1 MDTDSSGEELLSF
14 AADDGGNAQAEHSP
28 WKILV
33 VDDEEEVH
41 KVTRLA
47 LSSFTVLGRPLR
59 IYDAY
64 TGRESIEIM
73 RREPDIAMVLMD
85 VVMETEH
92 AGLDAVQRIRN
103 ELGNRFVRI
112 VLRTGQPGQA
122 PELEVVRKFDINDYK
137 EKTELTTTKLYTV
150 LQTGLSLYRELIAM
164 DRNRAGLEQVI
175 EATASIFNT
184 TSLKQFQRG
193 VLEQIAALMYAKRDA
208 VIVSSSGVATNLTE
222 GGLRICA
229 GTGAYQACEGALA
242 EEVLDAEALGHIHG
256 ALERRSFDIGPRTF
270 VAYFS
275 TRLQTQHVV
284 YLSSEA
290 AFTPA
295 DIQLI
300 GLFCRNV
307 AIALE
312 NLELNRDV
320 MESQRRLIVL
330 LSAGI
335 EERSRE
341 LFNHVKRVSEYARLF
356 GHLLGLPEEQ
366 VEVLGMAAATHDL
379 GKVSIPDAILNK
391 PGALS
396 PEERA
401 LMETHVERGSRM
413 FDGQKGPLMDLAS
426 RTIACHHERWDG
438 SGYPRGLSGTQT
450 PLFARI
456 TGIADVFDAL
466 STRRIYKDAWPV
478 ERVASYF
485 REECGRQFDPHLTGL
500 FLDHFEEFVA
510 IRDRYPG
517 EALAA

>member
-1 MDTDSSGEELLSF
+1 METDRNDDELLTF
-14 AADDGGNAQAEHSP
+14 AAGDDLVTEVDCSP

-33 VDDEEEVH
+33 VDDEDEIH

-47 LSSFTVLGRPLR
+47 LSSFSVLGRPLQL
-59 IYDAY
+59 YDAY

-92 AGLDAVQRIRN
+92 AGLDAVQAIRH

-175 EATASIFNT
+175 QATASIFNSH
-184 TSLKQFQRG
+184 SLAQFQRG
-193 VLEQIAALMYAKRDA
+193 VLQQISALLYAKRDA
-208 VIVSSSGVATNLTE
+208 VIVSASGVATNITDS
-222 GGLRICA
+222 GLRVCA
-229 GTGAYQACEGALA
+229 GTGIYQACEGALA
-242 EEVLDAEALGHIHG
+242 EEVLDGEALQHIRN
-256 ALERRSFDIGPRTF
+256 AIERRSFEIGSKTF
-270 VAYFS
+270 IGYFA
-275 TRLQTQHVV
+275 TRLHTQHVV
-284 YLSSEA
+284 YLASEA
-290 AFTPA
+290 AFSPT
-295 DIQLI
+295 DIRLI
-300 GLFCRNV
+300 ELFCRNV

-320 MESQRRLIVL
+320 LESQRRLIVL

-341 LFNHVKRVSEYARLF
+341 LHNHVKRVSEYARLF
-356 GHLLGLPEEQ
+356 GRLLELAEEDI
-366 VEVLGMAAATHDL
+366 ETLGIAAATHDL
-379 GKVSIPDAILNK
+379 GKVAIPDAILNK
-391 PGALS
+391 PDRLS

-401 LMETHVERGSRM
+401 LMETHVARGQKM
-413 FDGQKGPLMDLAS
+413 LEGQKGALLGSAGQVVGG
-426 RTIACHHERWDG
+426 HHERWDG
-438 SGYPRGLSGTQT
+438 TGYPQRLSGTET

-456 TGIADVFDAL
+456 TGIVDVFDAL
-466 STRRIYKDAWPV
+466 STRRIYKEPWALR
-478 ERVASYF
+478 RVAEYF
-485 REECGRQFDPHLTGL
+485 REQQGKQFDPKLTEV
-500 FLDHFEEFVA
+500 FLHHFDEFVA

-517 EALAA
+517 EVSA